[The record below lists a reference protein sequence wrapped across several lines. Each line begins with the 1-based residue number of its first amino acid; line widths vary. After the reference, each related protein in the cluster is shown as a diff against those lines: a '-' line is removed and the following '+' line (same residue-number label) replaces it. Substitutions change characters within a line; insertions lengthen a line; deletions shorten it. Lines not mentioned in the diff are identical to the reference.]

1 MHIFI
6 NDLIDIGVQ
15 NFVVRYIPDECI
27 KANFLIV
34 KDTLIAL
41 QLFAAYY
48 RNFSF
53 PIGLTGVTE
62 NNCKEWLNFL

>member
-27 KANFLIV
+27 NRANFFNCQGPWFYNY
-34 KDTLIAL
+34 L
-41 QLFAAYY
+41 QHIIEIFY
-48 RNFSF
+48 F
-53 PIGLTGVTE
+53 PVIGLTGS
-62 NNCKEWLNFL
+62 NGKQL